1 VSLAFAFMVLAIV
14 IGLWGNASEGT
25 GSIVREKAQESGQ
38 LSPMTPENIEQTETE
53 PTTEN

>member
-25 GSIVREKAQESGQ
+25 GSIVREKAQQSGQ
-38 LSPMTPENIEQTETE
+38 LSSPPVEIEQTETG
-53 PTTEN
+53 PTEN